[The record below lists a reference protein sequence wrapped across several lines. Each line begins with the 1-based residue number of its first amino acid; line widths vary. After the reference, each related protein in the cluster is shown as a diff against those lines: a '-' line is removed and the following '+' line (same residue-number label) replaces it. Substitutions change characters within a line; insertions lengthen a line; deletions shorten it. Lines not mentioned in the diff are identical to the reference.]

1 VDPRIDGLRI
11 IEFGSVGASRDKLLN
26 FIFNG
31 SKRATAGLLQD
42 YEDDG
47 EPLEDIGEVLVVV
60 GNQSEEVGRIRIT
73 KIEVKNF
80 IDVPDEFALA
90 EAEGD
95 LTAEDFR
102 NSHRAFWSEYG
113 IKVQDETKVV
123 LLYFDLL

>member
-1 VDPRIDGLRI
+1 MDPRIDGLRI

>member
-1 VDPRIDGLRI
+1 MDPRIDGLRI

-123 LLYFDLL
+123 LLYFELL